1 MCMCQFATMPNNN
14 SKKLIR
20 SGPEL
25 ARTWDGVRCV
35 AASISD
41 GKMAVPGGCR
51 RDGSGRWPCA
61 GEMVVAGGRAP
72 ASTTSSEDGGFSP
85 SSPPETRTSRY
96 RDDSA
101 ISGIGRD
108 YERLAG
114 INFPRGFLVY
124 LFCQLDGVVGGFM
137 CKKTQ
142 HRWMAI

>member
-35 AASISD
+35 GASISV
-41 GKMAVPGGCR
+41 GKMAVPGGRR

-61 GEMVVAGGRAP
+61 GEMVVACPRAGLYDEFGGRRLL
-72 ASTTSSEDGGFSP
+72 S
-85 SSPPETRTSRY
+85 TSRY

-124 LFCQLDGVVGGFM
+124 LFCQLDGVVGVFM